1 MGILSGMRVVEG
13 SAFVAVPLAGMTLA
27 QMGADVIRF
36 DRLEGGL
43 DAGRWPVTQDGQSLF
58 WAGLNKGK
66 RSIAIDMKAPRAR
79 EIISEII
86 TAPGEDAG
94 LFITNLRVRGW
105 MDYETLSARRP
116 DLCMVTLTGDR
127 HGRPAVDYTVNPSL
141 GFPDATG
148 PAGSSEPVAHV
159 LPAWDCIAGNMV
171 VTALLA
177 AERKRLRHGKGSGVE
192 LSLKDVAAAML
203 GHLGIIGEVEVN
215 GVSREKC
222 GNALYG
228 AYGQDFVCA
237 DGQRVMVIGLT
248 DRQWRGL
255 LNVTGMREAMTA
267 LEVRLGESLS
277 EEGARFRHRDAIT
290 ALLAPWFAARSVP
303 EFSRHVRRGGRDLV
317 DLPRLRQG
325 AGGGPRPVAAE
336 PDVQP
341 DRAARDRRLPGA
353 GDADELHRCGARGTG
368 ARAGPGGAYRGDP
381 GRRRGPARCRDRGA
395 VRPGHRGAGGAAR
408 GRDAHGLL
416 RRGGEARLRAASGS
430 RSDAPSG
437 ALPPRVPLP
446 RSFSPG

>member
-43 DAGRWPVTQDGQSLF
+43 DAGRWPVTKDGQSLF

-66 RSIAIDMKAPRAR
+66 RSIAVDMKSPRGR

-105 MDYETLSARRP
+105 MDHETLSARRP

-148 PAGSSEPVAHV
+148 PAGTSEPVAHV

-177 AERKRLRHGKGSGVE
+177 AERKRLRRGQGSAVDIA
-192 LSLKDVAAAML
+192 LKDVAAAML

-215 GVSREKC
+215 GVTREKS

-228 AYGQDFVCA
+228 AYGQDFLCA
-237 DGQRVMVIGLT
+237 DGERVMVIGLT

-255 LNVTGMREAMTA
+255 VNVTGMREEMASLETA
-267 LEVRLGESLS
+267 LGEGLAD
-277 EEGARFRHRDAIT
+277 EGARWRHRDVIT
-290 ALLAPWFAARSVP
+290 EALRPWFAARRVADFARMFDEAGVTWSVFRDFGRALAEDP
-303 EFSRHVRRGGRDLV
+303 DLSLENPMFSRV
-317 DLPRLRQG
+317 
-325 AGGGPRPVAAE
+325 E
-336 PDVQP
+336 QP
-341 DRAARDRRLPGA
+341 GI
-353 GDADELHRCGARGTG
+353 
-368 ARAGPGGAYRGDP
+368 GAYRVPGTPMAFSADPREAPVRAPVLGEHTEEILGDVAGLP
-381 GRRRGPARCRDRGA
+381 DGEIAALFDAGVVSQAPRTE
-395 VRPGHRGAGGAAR
+395 VRMAG
-408 GRDAHGLL
+408 
-416 RRGGEARLRAASGS
+416 
-430 RSDAPSG
+430 
-437 ALPPRVPLP
+437 
-446 RSFSPG
+446 